1 MTVQVVWFKRDLR
14 VSDHQALY
22 QASQQGPVLCCYLI
36 EADYW
41 QLPDTS
47 NRQWLFVRESLIE
60 LAEYIAKLGGFLLVV
75 QADVCQFLARLKQQ
89 LGPFVLHSHQE
100 TGNLWTYQRDKA
112 VARWCQAFD
121 VVWHEYP
128 QHAVVRGKAQSSLVL
143 NGASGTSRRA
153 GSPD

>member
-60 LAEYIAKLGGFLLVV
+60 LAEHIAKLGGFLLVV
-75 QADVCQFLARLKQQ
+75 QADVCQF
-89 LGPFVLHSHQE
+89 FS
-100 TGNLWTYQRDKA
+100 
-112 VARWCQAFD
+112 
-121 VVWHEYP
+121 
-128 QHAVVRGKAQSSLVL
+128 
-143 NGASGTSRRA
+143 
-153 GSPD
+153 